1 MKVEDGL
8 ELLAKLLKVD
18 DYGIQFVDAV
28 STEQNWDLR
37 FVTNVVAYIRKD
49 KPLSTEQSKIVLK
62 MLKRFER
69 KMVVA
74 ELVEEQKIR
83 NLIEFPTYRHTPY
96 TSASVPREVRYIGDN
111 CLAFR
116 FKMNDVIKN
125 DIKRLRPK
133 GTGMIEK
140 YNWFHSQHRVWV
152 VPVTRD
158 TIKPVQ
164 ELISKH
170 RFGFDD
176 EVVEYL
182 VRASNS
188 LDQPAGFAVDPE
200 VGLISAEVGDNE
212 LIAWWVQNVLNGEV
226 V

>member
-1 MKVEDGL
+1 MTVEDGL
-8 ELLAKLLKVD
+8 ELLAIMLRVD
-18 DYGIQFVDAV
+18 DNGIQFVDAV

-49 KPLSTEQSKIVLK
+49 KPLSTEQAKIVLK
-62 MLKRFER
+62 MLRRFER
-69 KMVVA
+69 K
-74 ELVEEQKIR
+74 LVNAKLIEEETIR
-83 NLIEFPTYRHTPY
+83 NLIDFPSYRQQPY

-133 GTGMIEK
+133 GTGFIEK
-140 YNWFHSQHRVWV
+140 YNWFHAQHRVWV

-164 ELISKH
+164 ELIAKH

-188 LDQPAGFAVDPE
+188 AHQATGFAFDPE
-200 VGLISAEVGDNE
+200 INLISAEVGDNE
-212 LIAWWVQNVLNGEV
+212 LIAWWVKTVLQGEV

>member
-8 ELLAKLLKVD
+8 ELLAALLKID
-18 DYGIQFVDAV
+18 DFGIQFDDAIA
-28 STEQNWDLR
+28 TEQNWDFR
-37 FVTNVVAYIRKD
+37 FVTNVASYIRKD

-62 MLKRFER
+62 MLRRFE
-69 KMVVA
+69 KK
-74 ELVEEQKIR
+74 LVNKGLIEADKLR
-83 NLIEFPTYRHTPY
+83 NLIEFPSYRQPPY

-133 GTGMIEK
+133 GTGFIEK

-170 RFGFDD
+170 RFDFDD
-176 EVVEYL
+176 AVVEYL

-188 LDQPAGFAVDPE
+188 ADQPTGFAYDPE
-200 VGLISAEVGDNE
+200 INLISAEVGDNE
-212 LIAWWVQNVLNGEV
+212 LIAWWVQTVLKGEV
-226 V
+226 I